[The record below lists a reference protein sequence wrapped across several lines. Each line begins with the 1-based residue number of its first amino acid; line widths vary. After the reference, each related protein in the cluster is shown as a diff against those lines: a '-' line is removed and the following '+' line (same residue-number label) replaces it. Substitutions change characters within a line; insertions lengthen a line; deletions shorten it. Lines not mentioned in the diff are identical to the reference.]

1 MSRRIGLAVATAV
14 TTLTLG
20 AAAPAIASAAAPAA
34 APPATSDTAAQGTQI
49 QWLSVCLNLPLGSAS
64 VSFCV

>member
-34 APPATSDTAAQGTQI
+34 DTPGASDTAQATQI
-49 QWLSVCLNLPLGSAS
+49 QWLSVCLNLPVGSAS
-64 VSFCV
+64 VSFCI

>member
-20 AAAPAIASAAAPAA
+20 VAAPAIASAAPAA
-34 APPATSDTAAQGTQI
+34 GTPGTSDTARATQI
-49 QWLSVCLNLPLGSAS
+49 QWLSVCLNLPVGSAS
-64 VSFCV
+64 VSFCI